1 MKDKRRVLANTQTQG
16 RRDTAGTQ
24 TQKNERVFSGCPNRV
39 TANILTFLQNLFMK
53 ILLPVFLFLF
63 FISANSQ
70 LLIRNVSI
78 VDVEQRKLLT
88 PQDVLVSNGIITAVG
103 KNLKTKEGAEVIDG
117 GGKWLMPGLVDAH
130 VHFFQSGGLYA
141 RPDAIDLRKEK
152 PYENE
157 IDWVHQNMESFLRR
171 YTIAGITS
179 VIDVGSTANFLR
191 QRDSFRTKLYA
202 PAVYM
207 TGPLLT
213 TYEPPVFANLGE
225 DKPFYLMKT
234 PGEGRA
240 YVQKQVSLKPDF
252 IKIWYILLGRNK
264 DSAARVSL
272 PLVLAVIDEAHK
284 NGLRVAVHA
293 TERITAMLSVQAG
306 ADYLVHDVEDEPVDN
321 AFIQLLKSKR
331 TVLCPTLVVAG
342 NYGRA
347 LGGEYKPTA
356 EDYRYAH
363 PTQLNSM
370 FQMNFLKDSLL
381 AKQYKKMISNNAAS
395 FKTEDSIRY
404 TNLKKMADAGVII
417 ATGTDAG
424 NLGTQHVSS
433 YFDELRAMQDA
444 GMNTWSLL
452 QASTINGAKAIG
464 RQNQFGVIKK
474 GLRADMVLLSK
485 NPVDGI
491 DNWRTVEWVINKGVA
506 LKPDSILKYTA
517 VELADQQL
525 AAYNAHNLEA
535 FVAPYADDVE
545 IYDLSTNKL
554 RVKGKEAMIK
564 HYSFLSN
571 ADVLHCNLL
580 NRIVDEDFV
589 IDHEEIITKNGK
601 RYGVAIY
608 EVKNGQIIK
617 VWFP

>member
-1 MKDKRRVLANTQTQG
+1 MR
-16 RRDTAGTQ
+16 
-24 TQKNERVFSGCPNRV
+24 
-39 TANILTFLQNLFMK
+39 
-53 ILLPVFLFLF
+53 ILLLVLLSFL
-63 FISANSQ
+63 FISANAQ

-78 VDVEQRKLLT
+78 VDVENKKIQAS
-88 PQDVLVSNGIITAVG
+88 QDVLVSDGIITAVG
-103 KNLKTKEGAEVIDG
+103 KNLKTKEGIQVIDG
-117 GGKWLMPGLVDAH
+117 TGKWLMPGLVDAH

-141 RPDAIDLRKEK
+141 RPDAIDLRKDK
-152 PYENE
+152 PYEKE
-157 IDWVHQNMESFLRR
+157 INWVHQNMESFLRR
-171 YTIAGITS
+171 YATAGITS

-213 TYEPPVFANLGE
+213 TYEPSVFENLGE

-234 PGEGRA
+234 SDEGRA
-240 YVQKQVSLKPDF
+240 YVQKQLALKPNF

-264 DSAARVSL
+264 DSAARASL
-272 PLVLAVIDEAHK
+272 PLVQAVIDEAHK

-306 ADYLVHDVEDEPVDN
+306 ADYLVHSVEDEPVDN
-321 AFIQLLKSKR
+321 AFVQLLKSKG

-342 NYGRA
+342 NYMRA
-347 LGGEYKPTA
+347 LGGGYKPTA
-356 EDYRYAH
+356 EDYHYAH

-370 FQMNFLKDSLL
+370 FQMSFLKDSLL
-381 AKQYKKMISNNAAS
+381 IKQYKTMISNNAALY
-395 FKTEDSIRY
+395 KTEDSIRY
-404 TNLKKMADAGVII
+404 SNLKKLADAGVII

-433 YFDELRAMQDA
+433 YFDELRAMRDV

-464 RQNQFGVIKK
+464 RQNEFGIIKK

-491 DNWRTVEWVINKGVA
+491 DNWSTVEWVINKGVA
-506 LKPDSILKYTA
+506 WRPDSIVKHTA
-517 VELADQQL
+517 IELADQQL

-535 FVAPYADDVE
+535 FLAPYSDDVE
-545 IYDLSTNKL
+545 IYDLATNKL
-554 RVKGKEAMIK
+554 QVKGKDGMRK
-564 HYSFLSN
+564 RYSFLSE
-571 ADVLHCNLL
+571 VEILHCNLL
-580 NRIVDEDFV
+580 NRIVEGNFV
-589 IDHEEIITKNGK
+589 IDHEEIIGKNGK
-601 RYGVAIY
+601 FYGVAIY
-608 EVKNGQIIK
+608 EVKDGKIIR
-617 VWFP
+617 VWFPE